1 MKSIAALSLV
11 LLGFV
16 VGCGDSSS
24 SSSSSTNSVPST
36 NSSVGPA
43 DYYGAL
49 AKAQQN
55 ATKTVDTT
63 AIQKAVDMFQVD
75 KGRYPRDLDELVK
88 EKYLPQIPKAPYG
101 MRIVYDAN
109 TGTVRVVK

>member
-1 MKSIAALSLV
+1 ALSLRTNHSRAWNFPNRSYSDSMKSIAALSLV
-11 LLGFV
+11 LLAFV
-16 VGCGDSSS
+16 AGCGDSSSS

-49 AKAQQN
+49 ARAQQS

-63 AIQKAVDMFQVD
+63 AIQKAVDMFQAD
-75 KGRYPRDLDELVK
+75 KGRYPRDL
-88 EKYLPQIPKAPYG
+88 
-101 MRIVYDAN
+101 
-109 TGTVRVVK
+109 